1 MNKVEIVASLA
12 EKAGLTKQEAEK
24 AFDSL
29 FDILIDSLAEGEKVV
44 ISGFGTFEVK
54 TRKAREGHDP
64 RSREIIQIP
73 SIKAA
78 TFKPGKVL
86 KEKVR

>member
-29 FDILIDSLAEGEKVV
+29 FDILIDSLAEGEKD
-44 ISGFGTFEVK
+44 SLGEDQG
-54 TRKAREGHDP
+54 RGHH
-64 RSREIIQIP
+64 
-73 SIKAA
+73 A
-78 TFKPGKVL
+78 TQPQG
-86 KEKVR
+86 RA

>member
-12 EKAGLTKQEAEK
+12 ERAGLTKQEAEK

-54 TRKAREGHDP
+54 TRKARDGHDP
-64 RSREIIQIP
+64 RSKETIHIP

-86 KEKVR
+86 KERVR